1 MLPRLMSKKP
11 PIYYGFE
18 IFSCTGTETET
29 DVDKPELTPLNFT
42 VTPAGQPSAATA
54 TPTTAVVHSSSS
66 TASSQ
71 SNQVA
76 NSFSQ
81 QHASSSMAIN
91 QPNQMLNIAQQ
102 SNHITNSIEQTN
114 HLSSTSQSSQM
125 TSSSQ
130 SYESIQN
137 GLISA
142 HQQQTRTTMIQHQQQ
157 QQQTITQHSSYQQQE
172 HTVSHSEQISRSTG
186 YQAPAVQAVQ
196 TVQPAAQGENVQRRA
211 TRSRC
216 NSGSND
222 TVVQGQRFN
231 ITNSLKR

>member
-1 MLPRLMSKKP
+1 MSKKLH
-11 PIYYGFE
+11 
-18 IFSCTGTETET
+18 IFKFFYCTGTETET

-42 VTPAGQPSAATA
+42 VTPAGQPSAAAA
-54 TPTTAVVHSSSS
+54 TPTAAVVQASSS

-76 NSFSQ
+76 NSISQ
-81 QHASSSMAIN
+81 QIQQLASSSIAIN
-91 QPNQMLNIAQQ
+91 QSNQMLNIAQQ
-102 SNHITNSIEQTN
+102 SNHMTNSIEQTN

-125 TSSSQ
+125 TNSSQ
-130 SYESIQN
+130 SYQTESIQN
-137 GLISA
+137 GLISG
-142 HQQQTRTTMIQHQQQ
+142 HQQQTRTTIQHQQQ
-157 QQQTITQHSSYQQQE
+157 QQQQTIIQQHSSYQQQE

-186 YQAPAVQAVQ
+186 HRATAVQAVQ